1 MYKEQVRRASNGSH
15 FVEVGVYQGQSAA
28 YMAVEIANSGKN
40 IQFDCVD
47 KWKWGW
53 SSLENAEE
61 YDPSKRIKGNA
72 IYNNFLLNTFPVKDY
87 INPIKM
93 WSAEAAPLYE
103 DKSLD
108 FVFIDARHTYDMV
121 TLDIESWLPKVKD
134 GGVLAGH
141 DYFDKF
147 PAVVQAVDDYFGDS
161 ISVRGNSWI
170 YQN

>member
-1 MYKEQVRRASNGSH
+1 
-15 FVEVGVYQGQSAA
+15 
-28 YMAVEIANSGKN
+28 MAVEIANSGKQ

-47 KWKWGW
+47 KWKWCW
-53 SSLENAEE
+53 SSIENIEE
-61 YDPSKRIKGNA
+61 KDHSKKIKGAA

-93 WSAEAAPLYE
+93 WSADAAPLYE

-134 GGVLAGH
+134 GGILAGD
-141 DYFDKF
+141 DYFDVGRGVC
-147 PAVVQAVDDYFGDS
+147 PEVVQAVDDYFGDS